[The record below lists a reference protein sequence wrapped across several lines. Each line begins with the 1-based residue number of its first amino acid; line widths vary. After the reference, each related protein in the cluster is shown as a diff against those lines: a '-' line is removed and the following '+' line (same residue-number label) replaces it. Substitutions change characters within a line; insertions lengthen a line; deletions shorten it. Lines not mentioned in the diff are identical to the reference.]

1 MAKQIQ
7 LDLVFFFWGPSQ
19 YTLKNRKKD
28 PRTWSPARPNF
39 KTNVFLTELLFLTAT
54 SYSKT
59 VSNVLMFYDRAAAP
73 LTKQG

>member
-28 PRTWSPARPNF
+28 PSMKPN
-39 KTNVFLTELLFLTAT
+39 T
-54 SYSKT
+54 S
-59 VSNVLMFYDRAAAP
+59 NL
-73 LTKQG
+73 